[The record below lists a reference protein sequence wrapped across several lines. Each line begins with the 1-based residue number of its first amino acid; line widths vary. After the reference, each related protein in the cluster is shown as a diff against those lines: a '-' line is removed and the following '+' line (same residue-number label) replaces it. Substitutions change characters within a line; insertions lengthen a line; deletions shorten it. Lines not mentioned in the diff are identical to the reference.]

1 MCRTHALFVAR
12 LLASARW
19 FVRRVSSISTRTLG
33 RTEPSSPYLQDEEVA
48 QANLSPGA
56 AGHLLATDLGY
67 DLLGRLM
74 AAGRTSLEIGL
85 AAGLLAT
92 PGETPSAAEPRSGC
106 RFRTR
111 CPLAQDVCA
120 EVEPPVA
127 APRGAGHQVACHLP
141 LPVPEEVAAQP
152 V

>member
-1 MCRTHALFVAR
+1 
-12 LLASARW
+12 
-19 FVRRVSSISTRTLG
+19 
-33 RTEPSSPYLQDEEVA
+33 
-48 QANLSPGA
+48 
-56 AGHLLATDLGY
+56 
-67 DLLGRLM
+67 M

-92 PGETPSAAEPRSGC
+92 PGETPSAAKPPSGC

-120 EVEPPVA
+120 EVEPP
-127 APRGAGHQVACHLP
+127 RGAGHQVACHFP
-141 LPVPEEVAAQP
+141 LPVPEEAAAQP

>member
-1 MCRTHALFVAR
+1 
-12 LLASARW
+12 
-19 FVRRVSSISTRTLG
+19 
-33 RTEPSSPYLQDEEVA
+33 
-48 QANLSPGA
+48 
-56 AGHLLATDLGY
+56 
-67 DLLGRLM
+67 M